1 MTSKIA
7 DPSLVSRGRLAHEW
21 AKARMSILDRIVRS
35 HSAKPLSGLRLGI
48 CLHVTRETS
57 VLAMAAKDLG
67 AQVSLCSANPLS
79 AQDDIAAF
87 LDAEGIGVYAW
98 RAETEQEYRDC
109 IRTVAES
116 RPHLVIDDGGDLHSA
131 IHGAKK
137 SSKLPIGGTEE
148 TTSGVKRLKAL
159 EAEDRL
165 LYPVIAVNNAKTK
178 FLFDNQHGT
187 GQSTIDGVL
196 RSTGMLVAGKTVVV
210 CGYGWVGR
218 GVASRARGMGA
229 RVVVTEVD
237 PVKALEA
244 HMDGYDVRRMSEAT
258 LMGDLIITCTG
269 QKGVIRAEY
278 FKNMKDGAILANAGH
293 FNVEIDVGYLKANGR
308 RTLLRPNL
316 EQYVVSGRKLYL
328 LSEGRVVNLVAAEG
342 NPPEVMALSFANQLL
357 CILYSADKAQSL
369 EKKVY
374 GVPDE
379 IDRKVAAYALEDRR
393 LQIDSLTPEQEKYS
407 RSS

>member
-1 MTSKIA
+1 
-7 DPSLVSRGRLAHEW
+7 
-21 AKARMSILDRIVRS
+21 
-35 HSAKPLSGLRLGI
+35 
-48 CLHVTRETS
+48 
-57 VLAMAAKDLG
+57 
-67 AQVSLCSANPLS
+67 
-79 AQDDIAAF
+79 
-87 LDAEGIGVYAW
+87 
-98 RAETEQEYRDC
+98 
-109 IRTVAES
+109 
-116 RPHLVIDDGGDLHSA
+116 
-131 IHGAKK
+131 
-137 SSKLPIGGTEE
+137 
-148 TTSGVKRLKAL
+148 
-159 EAEDRL
+159 
-165 LYPVIAVNNAKTK
+165 
-178 FLFDNQHGT
+178 
-187 GQSTIDGVL
+187 
-196 RSTGMLVAGKTVVV
+196 MLVAGKTVVV